1 MEAETPQTE
10 QISQAITNPMT
21 DLENLKNYIQ
31 NSEKSKIVEFICKLT
46 NEQRQ
51 KLKELYLSSYGT
63 ELEKELDSVLSGDAK
78 DLISGLMK
86 NPIDFDAE
94 QIYLSMKGLGTDED
108 TLSEIL
114 ATRSSRALIK
124 IKDLYPELYKES
136 LEDAI
141 KGDTSKAYQKI
152 LIAIIQGGRSDNP
165 YPDTEK
171 MKKIVENIN
180 EETDMQKDNI
190 ISYLVNCSYSEIC
203 TICRLYE
210 KKYEK
215 NILDMIKKV
224 LDDNDAYNFIKIM
237 LECITNLGKF
247 FAEKIK
253 GFKSKDLIR
262 IFVSQNE
269 ENMEEIRDCYKA
281 LYNVELIEDIK
292 KETDGDF
299 QTGLCILAQK

>member
-1 MEAETPQTE
+1 MEEEKEETKNPLSETE
-10 QISQAITNPMT
+10 IV
-21 DLENLKNYIQ
+21 KNYIK
-31 NSEKSKIVEFICKLT
+31 EKNKTELVEYICKL
-46 NEQRQ
+46 NNSERQ
-51 KLKELYLSSYGT
+51 KLKDLYISQYGEELT
-63 ELEKELDSVLSGDAK
+63 KELDSLLSGDVR
-78 DLISGLMK
+78 DLILGLMK
-86 NPIDFDAE
+86 TPIEFDAE
-94 QIYLSMKGLGTDED
+94 KVYLSMKGLGTDED

-262 IFVSQNE
+262 IFVSQSE
-269 ENMEEIRDCYKA
+269 ENMKEIRDCYKE

-299 QTGLCILAQK
+299 QAGLCVLAQN